1 MNFPIVHEYR
11 KDILNQNPE
20 NRVLGEPF
28 KVVRGPGSR
37 IVIPIHAPFFVKSL
51 RLYNANME
59 PLTKADD
66 EGVGDWRMYKIMGG
80 LTELTAKPV
89 GCMIE
94 ILNPDVTA
102 GFFDYDI
109 VGHFSLFDNSLLRMI
124 LETAN
129 DDRPVHW
136 EYLRNKPVV
145 FPPEWHGMSLIYDI
159 VAFGDMVELIS
170 MIIKHLTDNAVT
182 VAEIKINHYLDL
194 LNHYI
199 TVYRTELLNSLARH
213 EGAYDS
219 HGLTKGHVGLNLVD
233 NFATARGDDLL
244 KPNNNMHLTVNGLK
258 TIIDSLSFNASEL
271 LASNKVPVSQFGNA
285 NFIPPS
291 LDGSFEGIGGTVE
304 TSSIALETDGTVT
317 NLANRMD
324 GRVRGLYFS
333 TLDDS
338 TNPSKISLNFT
349 GYKYEHAKFNADS
362 ASVDRVAQGS
372 GDECILVGD
381 SEKDLYYL
389 GVTNGSNNPA
399 NHVYSK
405 VNLMPLVDAIYSSG
419 VGYRVADI
427 FGWINIAVMG
437 DWIYLILA
445 SGKNAPSPAADTS
458 TNMNYRHIF
467 RVPIDSVKATIDV
480 TPVRQNVTF
489 EDADG
494 VQVNNSP
501 WFRWYSLSFDEQGF
515 GTKAIITFSPYASN
529 GLLSGYR
536 SAVTLTAKNPDVPD
550 QYAIKFLTAF
560 YAARA
565 GATINASMQIV
576 PEINYAFN
584 PRTGVFTLKSKTP
597 TFNVDFSASPVV
609 PPQHQS
615 NSIKFSLVF
624 FYKQQGCAVLNDGRI
639 ISSGSYGFSG
649 FPRGM
654 MSIRL
659 NNSNTRYDTVSRFW
673 NIGEEF
679 SPVGGGIIPEKT
691 ISPIQSGVC
700 PRAFLYANEGEYYIS
715 GRQDDQNAVG
725 FYWKTVS
732 GKFLPRDKINNL
744 YIKNIVARPLTN
756 DIRKVNALPGL
767 GGATLSVPSAA
778 LDAAGMDVGEM
789 AFCVGSQKKTFNRE
803 NMGNAWP
810 GGVGNGD
817 IVLVQ
822 KHDRRIEA
830 DGTVTIVPTLET
842 LYPEAIVE
850 ALKTNVQFPNLLGGS
865 RSTIVTV
872 SDPTFS
878 TLERFG
884 WLPVVVSIQY
894 TGSDGNPNRNTLFTT
909 FLVITPTY
917 IDSGGRKVVTGFT
930 VNNVHHGVFEGT
942 AINTPYLWG
951 RAMNSEGPLTTF
963 GPMRCFYYLEGNTV
977 SVYMDPGVIAQTVGD
992 AYLMSLYFS
1001 VTNRAA
1007 SKLWNFVENRAHS
1020 TNGGGP
1026 CMTPDNGI
1034 SFLIGWAGSTGT
1046 AATLQNG
1053 RVNNPLLGGVYPE
1066 IGWTIFAKTAI
1077 RATFNGREYMVP
1089 PGIIDLRDIT
1099 PDPANK
1105 TFYVYATLVN
1115 EAPVYQVTEEKRL
1128 ETAFQLWVAEVK
1140 TGPTQILTIER
1151 FNVFA
1156 MNGNRVSE
1164 IKRGNS
1170 IPASSGLAN
1179 EEGQLPWLRSDELLT

>member
-11 KDILNQNPE
+11 NDILNQNPE

-28 KVVRGPGSR
+28 KVALGPGSR
-37 IVIPIHAPFFVKSL
+37 IVIPLHAPFFVKSL

-94 ILNPDVTA
+94 ILNPNVTA

-109 VGHFSLFDNSLLRMI
+109 VGHFSLFDNTLLRMI

-129 DDRPVHW
+129 DERPVHW
-136 EYLRNKPVV
+136 EYLHHKPVV

-170 MIIKHLTDNAVT
+170 MIIKYLNDNSVT

-199 TVYRTELLNSLARH
+199 NVYRTELLNGLVRH

-219 HGLTKGHVGLNLVD
+219 HGATKSQAGLSLVD

-244 KPNNNMHLTVNGLK
+244 KPNNNMHLTVGGLK
-258 TIIDSLSFNASEL
+258 TIISNLSFNASEL
-271 LASNKVPVSQFGNA
+271 LASNKVPISQFGNA

-304 TSSIALETDGTVT
+304 TGGITLESDGTIV
-317 NLANRMD
+317 NLSSRMD

-338 TNPSKISLNFT
+338 TDGNKISLNFT
-349 GYKYEHAKFNADS
+349 GYKYEHAKFNADG
-362 ASVDRVAQGS
+362 ASVDRIAQGS

-381 SEKDLYYL
+381 SEKGLFYL

-405 VNLMPLVDAIYSSG
+405 IDLTPMVNAVYTSG
-419 VGYRVADI
+419 SGYRAQDI
-427 FGWINIAVMG
+427 FGWINIAVME
-437 DWIYLILA
+437 DWIYLFLA
-445 SGKNAPSPAADTS
+445 SGKNTPSNVSDPGS
-458 TNMNYRHIF
+458 NMNYRHIF

-480 TPVRQNVTF
+480 TPVRQNVSF
-489 EDADG
+489 MDADG

-501 WFRWYSLSFDEQGF
+501 WFRWFSITLDAQGF
-515 GTKAIITFSPYASN
+515 ATKAIITFSPYPSN

-536 SAVTLTAKNPDVPD
+536 SAVTLVAKNPDVPN
-550 QYAIKFLTAF
+550 QYAIKFMTAF

-565 GATINASMQIV
+565 GATVNAAMNIV
-576 PEINYAFN
+576 PEINYDFN

-597 TFNVDFSASPVV
+597 TFNVDFSATPVV
-609 PPQHQS
+609 PPQHQTLGS
-615 NSIKFSLVF
+615 KFNLVF
-624 FYKQQGCAVLNDGRI
+624 FYKQQGCNVLADGRI
-639 ISSGSYGFSG
+639 ISAGAYGFSG

-654 MSIRL
+654 SAIRL
-659 NNSNTRYDTVSRFW
+659 SNSNSKYSSVSRFW
-673 NIGEEF
+673 NLGEEF
-679 SPVGGGIIPEKT
+679 ALTGGGIIAENT
-691 ISPIQSGVC
+691 ISPVKSGVC
-700 PRAFLYANEGEYYIS
+700 PRAFLYANDGEFYVS
-715 GRQDDQNAVG
+715 GVQNNQNQLG
-725 FYWKTVS
+725 MFWKTVS
-732 GKFLPRDKINNL
+732 GRFITRDKINNI
-744 YIKNIVARPLTN
+744 YVNNIVARPLTN
-756 DIRKVNALPGL
+756 DIRQVNSLHGL

-789 AFCVGSQKKTFNRE
+789 AFCVGTQKKHFNRE
-803 NMGNAWP
+803 MVGTAWP
-810 GGVGNGD
+810 GNVGNGD

-822 KHDRRIEA
+822 KHNRRIET
-830 DGTVTIVPTLET
+830 DGTITIVPTLET

-850 ALKTNVQFPNLLGGS
+850 ALKANVQYPNLLGAS

-878 TLERFG
+878 NLDRFG
-884 WLPVVVSIQY
+884 WLPVVVAIQY
-894 TGSDGNPNRNTLFTT
+894 TGSDGNPNRNSLFTT

-917 IDSGGRKVVTGFT
+917 VDSGGRKVVTGFT
-930 VNNVHHGVFEGT
+930 VANVQHGVFEGAALNYPYVWGSGPT
-942 AINTPYLWG
+942 SDTPL
-951 RAMNSEGPLTTF
+951 STF

-977 SVYMDPGVIAQTVGD
+977 SVYMDPGIIGQTVGD
-992 AYLMSLYFS
+992 AFLVSLYFS
-1001 VTNRAA
+1001 ITNRNA
-1007 SKLWNFVENRAHS
+1007 SKLWNFVENRTHS
-1020 TNGGGP
+1020 SAGGGP

-1034 SFLIGWAGSTGT
+1034 SFLIPWDGSTGS
-1046 AATLQNG
+1046 AATLQRG

-1077 RATFNGREYMVP
+1077 RVTFNGRQYMMP
-1089 PGIIDLRDIT
+1089 PGIIDLRDIVA
-1099 PDPANK
+1099 DPANK
-1105 TFYVYATLVN
+1105 TFYVYATLTN
-1115 EAPVYQVTEEKRL
+1115 DIPVYQVTEEKRL